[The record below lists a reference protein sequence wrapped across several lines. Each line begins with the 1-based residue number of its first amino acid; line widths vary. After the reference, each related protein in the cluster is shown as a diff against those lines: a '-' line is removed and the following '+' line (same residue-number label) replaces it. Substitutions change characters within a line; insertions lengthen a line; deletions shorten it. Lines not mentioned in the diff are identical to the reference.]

1 MERRGTKEEEEEKI
15 GRYIGV
21 GRQVDEREEIGPVDE
36 LTKQF
41 RLMNRAG
48 VRASNQP
55 GWCVNGFPIDFASSQ
70 LHPRLTA
77 RPSIQDERL
86 HLGHK
91 TISLLCRDISL
102 SLSLSFSYI
111 VIDNSSFFSFFFLS
125 DSFIAKRNTISL
137 GFCDSRKNWKT
148 VDKGFK
154 EDHERRG
161 ERKIRRIVRN
171 VT

>member
-111 VIDNSSFFSFFFLS
+111 VIDNSSFFSFFFFYRILLS
-125 DSFIAKRNTISL
+125 RNETQLVQDSVTREKLDKSGKVLKRITREEGNEKSDES
-137 GFCDSRKNWKT
+137 F
-148 VDKGFK
+148 
-154 EDHERRG
+154 EM
-161 ERKIRRIVRN
+161 
-171 VT
+171 